1 MNMQASDVMRIK
13 MIRWQKFVRRNLLL
27 YFVPNVLLNTVIP
40 YFVLSA
46 QPSVYLF
53 SGEQNLARFLL
64 PMSLLLPFLITIDV
78 LKKVRAL
85 QNDDAIHFVMNKKF
99 EENRKMFKLAGLH
112 SFYTILVVSITLLII
127 HLSFPDHFDFG
138 VTASVASSGILA
150 GFYSIAFFFL
160 SIRKI
165 RIIKDRD
172 SLNTN

>member
-1 MNMQASDVMRIK
+1 MPDFTENNR
-13 MIRWQKFVRRNLLL
+13 IRWRKFVRKNLLL

-46 QPSVYLF
+46 QPYVYLF
-53 SGEQNLARFLL
+53 NGEQNLARFLL

-85 QNDDAIHFVMNKKF
+85 KNDDAFHFVMNKEF
-99 EENRKMFKLAGLH
+99 EEKRKMFKLAGLH
-112 SFYTILVVSITLLII
+112 SFYTILIVSITLFII
-127 HLSFPDHFDFG
+127 HISFPAHFDFG

-165 RIIKDRD
+165 RVV
-172 SLNTN
+172 N